1 MKLLSIMAV
10 PIEQPLIP
18 LTLKKQPRNYFFDH
32 VTRFS
37 HYEFFQQNENLD
49 ILKDDL
55 NQWYFI
61 SKMHCDNLRQLK
73 AFRQIHPEST
83 ALYKSLPLV
92 DILEHF
98 NLQLDIHDYDKA
110 FSHVLCLTDNIDSIP
125 LHTQMHIANYE
136 SESDPILT
144 AEMHYFHTVEEGART
159 RFISGIESRSFAT
172 ITESKHFAE
181 EVWEKHIGITY
192 LKLFLYYKQYKTIP
206 SHQMM
211 AKLLCNLFASTEALN
226 YTSNP
231 SLYKIL
237 EL

>member
-18 LTLKKQPRNYFFDH
+18 LTLKKQPRDYFFDH

-37 HYEFFQQNENLD
+37 HYEFFQQNENFD

-61 SKMHCDNLRQLK
+61 SKMRCDNLQQLK
-73 AFRQIHPEST
+73 TFRQTHHEPT
-83 ALYKSLPLV
+83 TLYKRLALI
-92 DILEHF
+92 DLLERF
-98 NLQLDIHDYDKA
+98 NLELAVHDYDKA
-110 FSHVLCLTDNIDSIP
+110 FGHVLCLTDNIDSIP

-136 SESDPILT
+136 SDSDPILT
-144 AEMHYFHTVEEGART
+144 TEMHYFNTIEEGART
-159 RFISGIESRSFAT
+159 RFISGIETHSFAT
-172 ITESKHFAE
+172 ITENRHFAE
-181 EVWEKHIGITY
+181 ERWDKHIGVTY
-192 LKLFLYYKQYKTIP
+192 LKLFLYYKKYKKIP
-206 SHQMM
+206 SHQMI

-226 YTSNP
+226 HTYNP
-231 SLYKIL
+231 ALYKTI

>member
-110 FSHVLCLTDNIDSIP
+110 FGYALCLTDNIDSIP
-125 LHTQMHIANYE
+125 IHTQMHIANYE